1 MLPLNAWGFLFIPTA
16 SEMIQRSVVR
26 DYTKLNSEMRM
37 FIFDD
42 FRVSQKLESNQN
54 LFISTH
60 FPYLFMQ
67 RASSFSYAE
76 THASCLRSI
85 FDSYFMSLILHII
98 VICEVMELLFF
109 FHRICNVIIIK
120 SNHFVK
126 TSKWGK
132 VRVCSTPP
140 TE

>member
-60 FPYLFMQ
+60 FPYLFM
-67 RASSFSYAE
+67 
-76 THASCLRSI
+76 
-85 FDSYFMSLILHII
+85 
-98 VICEVMELLFF
+98 
-109 FHRICNVIIIK
+109 
-120 SNHFVK
+120 
-126 TSKWGK
+126 
-132 VRVCSTPP
+132 
-140 TE
+140 